1 MAGQSRPPLY
11 HQLNRVESLRG
22 SKNRWGKLNREIVL
36 LPCAVIEWR
45 GKTSIE
51 WEGRMTEA
59 TSFTS
64 GSIECF
70 EGINVLRLRYRRRQ
84 QHDTEKTVIHW
95 LFILLLTCFICFS
108 ILLLITRLY
117 YFCNLS
123 VCILTDNSLPVGIR
137 HSLHS
142 LVHAFTIKGRGE
154 ESNWA
159 ELILLILTMSVK
171 N

>member
-1 MAGQSRPPLY
+1 MVWLGKADRRST
-11 HQLNRVESLRG
+11 NWIESNLRG

-36 LPCAVIEWR
+36 LPCVVIEWR
-45 GKTSIE
+45 GKASIQWGE
-51 WEGRMTEA
+51 RMTEA

-137 HSLHS
+137 HSLTLTHS
-142 LVHAFTIKGRGE
+142 CLHNQREGGRE
-154 ESNWA
+154 
-159 ELILLILTMSVK
+159 
-171 N
+171 